1 MAGEEQTK
9 GTARDVAANL
19 IRNYLATMAVI
30 LLGLWVFTRDSNF
43 LSTEFNMRVG
53 FESGDDAITIGTPD
67 VLVAV
72 AILYAVILLPYYAL
86 RPGFIC
92 DARRVFS
99 YLREWVAKRARP
111 ELGFE
116 ERRAALTLALKFYFI
131 PLMLGYL
138 VNNIHEVL
146 RHWNA
151 LGADES
157 AAVYAISLNTTFYLL
172 ILAVLY
178 LVDIVIFSIGYMVE
192 VRSRDNEIKS
202 VDPTVLGW
210 ACCLV
215 CYPPFNAAGFGFF
228 SWQQV
233 DTADFATPVIQ
244 SGLAWVS
251 LVAVAIYAWASVAL
265 GLRASNLTNRGIV
278 SGGPYRFVR
287 HPAYV
292 MKNLAAWIAALPALV
307 DAFARSA
314 SQGLWILACVILW
327 TLVYVLRALTE
338 ERHLLMI
345 DNGYAEYK
353 AKVRHRFVPGLI

>member
-1 MAGEEQTK
+1 MQ
-9 GTARDVAANL
+9 DVVAN
-19 IRNYLATMAVI
+19 YTATMAVI

-53 FESGDDAITIGTPD
+53 LEIGDDAITIGAAD

-72 AILYAVILLPYYAL
+72 AALYAVILLPYYAL
-86 RPGFIC
+86 RPGFVC
-92 DARRVFS
+92 DARRVFL
-99 YLREWVAKRARP
+99 YLHAWASKRVQP
-111 ELGFE
+111 DFGFE

-138 VNNIHEVL
+138 VNNIHEVV

-151 LGADES
+151 LGSEEPG
-157 AAVYAISLNTTFYLL
+157 AAYAISLNTSFYLL

-178 LVDIVIFSIGYMVE
+178 LIDIVIFSVGYMVE

-210 ACCLV
+210 ACCLI
-215 CYPPFNAAGFGFF
+215 CYPPFNSIGFAFF

-233 DTADFATPVIQ
+233 DAADFATPAIQ
-244 SGLAWVS
+244 SVLAWVS
-251 LVAVAIYAWASVAL
+251 IIAVAIYAWASVAL

-287 HPAYV
+287 HPAYA
-292 MKNLAAWIAALPALV
+292 MKNLAAWIVALPALSE
-307 DAFARSA
+307 AFARSL
-314 SQGLWILACVILW
+314 SQGVWILSCVILW

-353 AKVRHRFVPGLI
+353 TKVRHRFVPGLI

>member
-1 MAGEEQTK
+1 MVGEEQMK
-9 GTARDVAANL
+9 GAARDGAANL
-19 IRNYLATMAVI
+19 AANYLATMAVI

-53 FESGDDAITIGTPD
+53 FEIGDDTYTIGTPD

-72 AILYAVILLPYYAL
+72 AAFYAVILLPYYAL
-86 RPGFIC
+86 RPGFVC
-92 DARRVFS
+92 DARRVFL
-99 YLREWVAKRARP
+99 YLREWASKRARP
-111 ELGFE
+111 DFGFE
-116 ERRAALTLALKFYFI
+116 ERRAALTLALKLYFI

-138 VNNIHEVL
+138 VNNIHEVV

-151 LGADES
+151 LGSEEP
-157 AAVYAISLNTTFYLL
+157 AAAFTIGLNTTFYLL

-178 LVDIVIFSIGYMVE
+178 LIDIVIFSIGYMVE
-192 VRSRDNEIKS
+192 VRARDNEIKS

-215 CYPPFNAAGFGFF
+215 CYPPFNQAGFAFL

-233 DTADFATPVIQ
+233 DTADFATPAIQ
-244 SGLAWVS
+244 AMLAWVS
-251 LVAVAIYAWASVAL
+251 ISAIAIYAWASVAL

-278 SGGPYRFVR
+278 RTGPYRFVR

-292 MKNLAAWIAALPALV
+292 TKNLAAWIVALPALT
-307 DAFARSA
+307 DALARSWSLA
-314 SQGLWILACVILW
+314 LWILVCVILW

-345 DNGYAEYK
+345 DNGYAEYQ
-353 AKVRHRFVPGLI
+353 AKVRYRFVPGLI